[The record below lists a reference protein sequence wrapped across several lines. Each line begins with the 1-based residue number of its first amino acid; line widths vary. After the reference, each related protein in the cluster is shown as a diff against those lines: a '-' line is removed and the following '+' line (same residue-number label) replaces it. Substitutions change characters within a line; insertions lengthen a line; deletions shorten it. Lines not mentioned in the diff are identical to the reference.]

1 MLQSTVDFLMSGL
14 DQCCSDLHNKTDE
27 SDDLRRKVLEACRGF
42 KHLFNEAR
50 ERASKALG
58 FTKKLT
64 NDLENAAK
72 FSIDVPVCEL
82 LRRLEAS
89 GHVQVGLY
97 ILDKQK
103 YEMLIILS

>member
-1 MLQSTVDFLMSGL
+1 MQFIINFL
-14 DQCCSDLHNKTDE
+14 DQLTDVWENNVLLCSV
-27 SDDLRRKVLEACRGF
+27 LRRKVLEACRGF

-64 NDLENAAK
+64 NDLENAAE

-103 YEMLIILS
+103 YEMLITLS